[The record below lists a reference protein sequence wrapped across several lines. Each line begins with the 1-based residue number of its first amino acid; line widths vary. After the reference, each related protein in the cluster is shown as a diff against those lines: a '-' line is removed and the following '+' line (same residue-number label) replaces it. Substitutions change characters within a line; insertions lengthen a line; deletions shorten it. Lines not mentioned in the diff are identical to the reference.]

1 MRPLKLVRSACL
13 IVSAATAIGCK
24 APAPAASTPD
34 TTAIKAGVDS
44 AAARLLSALRAD
56 SPDSLMALMADDV
69 IIMPPHEKVLNGKAA
84 VNTWYR
90 EFVGQ
95 MKTSSLDVTD
105 RELFID
111 GNYATEVAQF
121 QWTLVSLSGGP
132 KIVEHGS
139 YMQLW
144 HRQSDGRW
152 MFSREVW
159 NNMAP
164 PAK

>member
-1 MRPLKLVRSACL
+1 MRPLDILRSACL
-13 IVSAATAIGCK
+13 LVSAATAIACK
-24 APAPAASTPD
+24 TPAPAQSTPD
-34 TTAIKAGVDS
+34 TTAVKAGVDS

-56 SPDSLMALMADDV
+56 SPDSLMAMMADDV
-69 IIMPPHEKVLNGKAA
+69 IIMPPNEHVLNGKAA

-95 MKTSSLDVTD
+95 MKTSSLDVTN

-121 QWTLVSLSGGP
+121 QWTLVSVSGGP
-132 KIVEHGS
+132 KIVDHGS

-144 HRQSDGRW
+144 HRQPDGRW

-159 NNMAP
+159 NSMAP
-164 PAK
+164 PGK